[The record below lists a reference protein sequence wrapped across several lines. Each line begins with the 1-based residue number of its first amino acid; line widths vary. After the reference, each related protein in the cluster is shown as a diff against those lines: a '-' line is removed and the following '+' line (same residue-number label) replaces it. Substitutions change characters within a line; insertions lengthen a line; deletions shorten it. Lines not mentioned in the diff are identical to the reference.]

1 MNQQSYRKNFVIG
14 VVAIGAIAGIAV
26 GFFTAHGMKGT
37 GSVSALPGRA
47 GEMAT
52 GSVSALPGRAGEMGE
67 MKGMPMDQMDMNAT
81 APAGEKSM
89 EGMAGMPGMSA
100 APSGAVAIPA
110 VARQLIGVRSASA
123 AYTTL
128 TQEIRTVG
136 TVGYD
141 ERGLTQVTLKISG
154 WVREVFVNSIGRPVR
169 KGEPLFTFYSPDLLA
184 TQDEYLLAV
193 KTQAQLATSPLDEAK
208 ANAASLVASARERLR
223 LWDLTDAQ
231 ITALEH
237 RGKAE
242 PVLTVYAPSSGIVLK
257 REALPGKYV
266 EPGTTL
272 YEVADLSTV
281 WISADIYE
289 SEVAS
294 VKLDQPISVS
304 FSAYPGETFRGNMA
318 YIYPSVNM
326 EARTVRVRFELPNP
340 ELKLKPGMYG
350 NVTLQ
355 TDAVKALVVPKEAVL
370 ETGLRQLVF
379 MDRGQG
385 QYEQTLVKL
394 GRRSQDEVEVME
406 GLKEGDR
413 IVTSANFLLDAESK
427 LTSASS
433 MQAMMGRIGMGD
445 WQMRGAHEG
454 KMEGMEGMDMGKGG
468 VSAPP
473 GREGEK
479 DDMKGM
485 PMGDTKGMEGMK
497 GMQGMPMGDM
507 KGMQGMK
514 GMESMPGMDSG
525 KGGVSAPPGRA
536 GEMGSKKE
544 GAETRQAAGLSL
556 TLNTAPE
563 SPKAGNVLLKLK
575 LNDQAGKPVTN
586 AQVVFVYTM
595 PMPGMID
602 SKVSARHT
610 KDGLYEGTVLF
621 GMGGT
626 WVVTVNV
633 TVPGRPPITEKFQFS
648 VAGGGM

>member
-1 MNQQSYRKNFVIG
+1 MDQQSYRMNFVIG
-14 VVAIGAIAGIAV
+14 VVAIGAIAGVAV
-26 GFFTAHGMKGT
+26 GFFTANGMKGA
-37 GSVSALPGRA
+37 GSVSAPTGHGGNGLSEQAGGGRVKTS
-47 GEMAT
+47 GEKEDMKGMSMEQMDMKEMAT
-52 GSVSALPGRAGEMGE
+52 
-67 MKGMPMDQMDMNAT
+67 
-81 APAGEKSM
+81 AGEKSM

-100 APSGAVAIPA
+100 AQPGAVAIPA
-110 VARQLIGVRSASA
+110 VARQLIGVRSTSA

-154 WVREVFVNSIGRPVR
+154 WVREVFVNSVGRAVR

-184 TQDEYLLAV
+184 TQDEYLLAL
-193 KTQAQLATSPLDEAK
+193 KMQAQLTTSPLDEAK
-208 ANAASLVASARERLR
+208 ANAAALVASARERLR
-223 LWDLTDAQ
+223 LWDLTDGQ
-231 ITALEH
+231 ITALER

-272 YEVADLSTV
+272 YEVADLSRV
-281 WISADIYE
+281 WISAEIYE
-289 SEVAS
+289 SEVAA

-304 FSAYPGETFRGNMA
+304 FAAYPGETFHGNMA
-318 YIYPSVNM
+318 YIYPSLNQ

-340 ELKLKPGMYG
+340 GQKLKPGMYG
-350 NVTLQ
+350 NVIIQ
-355 TDAVKALVVPKEAVL
+355 TDAAKALVVPKEAVL

-379 MDRGQG
+379 VDRGQG
-385 QYEQTLVKL
+385 KYEQTLVKL
-394 GRRSQDEVEVME
+394 GRRNQDHVEVME

-427 LTSASS
+427 LASASS
-433 MQAMMGRIGMGD
+433 MQSMMGRIGMGD

-454 KMEGMEGMDMGKGG
+454 KMEGM
-468 VSAPP
+468 
-473 GREGEK
+473 GE
-479 DDMKGM
+479 
-485 PMGDTKGMEGMK
+485 
-497 GMQGMPMGDM
+497 
-507 KGMQGMK
+507 
-514 GMESMPGMDSG
+514 
-525 KGGVSAPPGRA
+525 GGVSAPPGRA
-536 GEMGSKKE
+536 GEKVGMQGMQMGDMKGME
-544 GAETRQAAGLSL
+544 GMKGPSVTEPRQAAGLSL
-556 TLNTAPE
+556 TLNTSPE
-563 SPKAGNVLLKLK
+563 KPSAGNVLLKLK

-595 PMPGMID
+595 PMPGMTD
-602 SKVSARHT
+602 SKAAARHT

-633 TVPGRPPITEKFQFS
+633 TVPGRPPIAETFQFS

>member
-14 VVAIGAIAGIAV
+14 VIAIGVIAGVTV
-26 GFFTAHGMKGT
+26 GFFTAHGMMGAVGVSAPTGWAGEKSAGGVSASPAQAGEKGT
-37 GSVSALPGRA
+37 GGVSAPPGRE
-47 GEMAT
+47 GEK
-52 GSVSALPGRAGEMGE
+52 EE
-67 MKGMPMDQMDMNAT
+67 MKGMSMKEM
-81 APAGEKSM
+81 APAGQKSM
-89 EGMAGMPGMSA
+89 EEMEGMEGMPGMSA
-100 APSGAVAIPA
+100 SPSGAVAIPA
-110 VARQLIGVRSASA
+110 VTRQLIGVRSTSA
-123 AYTTL
+123 AYQAL

-184 TQDEYLLAV
+184 SQDEYLLAV
-193 KTQAQLATSPLDEAK
+193 RTQVQLAASPLDEAK

-223 LWDLTDAQ
+223 LWDLTDEQ
-231 ITALEH
+231 ITALER

-242 PVLTVYAPSSGIVLK
+242 PLFTVYAPSSGIILK

-272 YEVADLSTV
+272 YEVADLSRV

-294 VKLDQPISVS
+294 VKLNQPMSVS
-304 FSAYPGETFRGNMA
+304 FAAYPGEIFRGSKA
-318 YIYPSVNM
+318 YIYPSLNT

-340 ELKLKPGMYG
+340 GLKLKPGMYG
-350 NVTLQ
+350 NVILQ

-385 QYEQTLVKL
+385 RYEQRLVKL
-394 GRRSQDEVEVME
+394 GRRNQDEVEVME

-445 WQMRGAHEG
+445 WQMRGAYEG
-454 KMEGMEGMDMGKGG
+454 KMEGMPMGN
-468 VSAPP
+468 
-473 GREGEK
+473 
-479 DDMKGM
+479 MKGM
-485 PMGDTKGMEGMK
+485 EDMQGMGEMKGMEGMK
-497 GMQGMPMGDM
+497 GP
-507 KGMQGMK
+507 
-514 GMESMPGMDSG
+514 S
-525 KGGVSAPPGRA
+525 V
-536 GEMGSKKE
+536 
-544 GAETRQAAGLSL
+544 AEPRQATGLSL
-556 TLNTAPE
+556 TLKTAPE
-563 SPKAGNVLLKLK
+563 NPKAGNVQLKLT
-575 LNDQAGKPVTN
+575 LNDQAGKAVTN
-586 AQVVFVYTM
+586 AQVLFVYTM
-595 PMPGMID
+595 PMPGMTD
-602 SKVSARHT
+602 SKVAARHT

-626 WVVTVNV
+626 WVVTANV
-633 TVPGRPPITEKFQFS
+633 TVPGRAPIAEKFQFS

>member
-1 MNQQSYRKNFVIG
+1 MNQQSYKKNFVIG
-14 VVAIGAIAGIAV
+14 VVAVGAIAGAAV
-26 GFFTAHGMKGT
+26 GFFTAHGMMGIGGVSAPPRWAGEKGT
-37 GSVSALPGRA
+37 GGVSASPGHGENGLSEQAGGGRVKTSGEKVA
-47 GEMAT
+47 GGVSAALAQTGEMAD
-52 GSVSALPGRAGEMGE
+52 MGE
-67 MKGMPMDQMDMNAT
+67 MKDMPMDQMDMKGM
-81 APAGEKSM
+81 APATEKSM
-89 EGMAGMPGMSA
+89 EGMAGMPGMSGSS
-100 APSGAVAIPA
+100 SGAVAIPA
-110 VARQLIGVRSASA
+110 VARQLMGVRSAAA
-123 AYTTL
+123 AYQTL

-154 WVREVFVNSIGRPVR
+154 WVREVFVNSVGRAVR

-184 TQDEYLLAV
+184 TQDEYLLALKMQV
-193 KTQAQLATSPLDEAK
+193 QLTVSPLDEAK

-223 LWDLTDAQ
+223 LWDLTDGQ
-231 ITALEH
+231 ITALER
-237 RGKAE
+237 RGKAQ
-242 PVLTVYAPSSGIVLK
+242 PLLTVYAPSSGIVLK

-272 YEVADLSTV
+272 YEVADLSTI

-304 FSAYPGETFRGNMA
+304 FASYPGETFHGNMA
-318 YIYPSVNM
+318 YIYPSLNT

-340 ELKLKPGMYG
+340 SLKLKPGMYG
-350 NVTLQ
+350 NVILQ
-355 TDAVKALVVPKEAVL
+355 TDAAKALVVPKEAVL

-385 QYEQTLVKL
+385 KYEQTLVKL
-394 GRRSQDEVEVME
+394 GRRNQDHVEVME

-433 MQAMMGRIGMGD
+433 MQSMMGRIGMGD

-454 KMEGMEGMDMGKGG
+454 KMEGMEGMQGMQMADM
-468 VSAPP
+468 
-473 GREGEK
+473 
-479 DDMKGM
+479 
-485 PMGDTKGMEGMK
+485 KGMEGMK
-497 GMQGMPMGDM
+497 GMDN
-507 KGMQGMK
+507 
-514 GMESMPGMDSG
+514 MPGMDSG

-536 GEMGSKKE
+536 GEMGNKKE
-544 GAETRQAAGLSL
+544 VTGAKTRQAAGLSL
-556 TLNTAPE
+556 TLNSAPE
-563 SPKAGNVLLKLK
+563 NPKAGNVLLKLK
-575 LNDQAGKPVTN
+575 LNDQAGKPVSN

-595 PMPGMID
+595 PMPGMTD
-602 SKVSARHT
+602 SKATAQYT

-633 TVPGRPPITEKFQFS
+633 TVPGRPPIAEQFQFL